1 MEIRGLQ
8 SAGDIRISIPLIK
21 KDGSQATG
29 VTLNT
34 LSTVIRSPSGSTLIA
49 GVDYIEATFAEIGG
63 RGVYECLFP
72 ANAETKAFTLSDQ
85 KNPYTVILDS
95 SEADVEPTPIAIWI
109 SSVLLGEMATQEAVL
124 SRLASKLYAGGP
136 TTSSVTVTDGT
147 ILSGNIND
155 TKAID
160 QKYLK
165 VQETGKFKIDLEFTG
180 LLQTEICINFIYR
193 YFGAGSSNHKVEGKM
208 WNYTTASWVD
218 ILATD
223 RDFPH
228 GNADN
233 QVRFAVPGNITDYFS
248 GVSPNITA
256 KVRIEHISN
265 SDPAHQFWLEYAG
278 FGELEQ
284 IYTAPD
290 NTGILSMHEAIDSTT
305 YGLAAMKGLID
316 NMQGD
321 IGDPSVD
328 TTNIYAQILAIKNY
342 VDTLETSLIA
352 HEAARTAM
360 EFTLVAEHDAT
371 QAAVAAVALELA
383 EHSGGTGA
391 NQITIQMYLTAS
403 TTPIADIGVQV
414 LNANQSLVIAN
425 GLTNDLGQVTMALD
439 DGTYKVRLHKS
450 GYNFTVPE
458 TLIVTGNGT
467 QIYYGGEIAI
477 GAPLSANTCRVYEW
491 CFMPDDTTPR
501 ATITAKANIIDL
513 PYSLNGKL
521 HAGDI
526 INGTYDPVSGKAYWD
541 IVYGARVTFKIPE
554 MGLEVTK
561 VVPSV
566 TTKRLIEIT

>member
-34 LSTVIRSPSGSTLIA
+34 LSTVIRTPSGNTLIA
-49 GVDYIEATFAEIGG
+49 GVDYTEATFAEIGG

-72 ANAETKAFTLSDQ
+72 VNAETKAFTLVDQ

-95 SEADVEPTPIAIWI
+95 SEADVEPTPISIWI

-136 TTSSVTVTDGT
+136 TASSVTVTDGT
-147 ILSGNIND
+147 ILSGDVND
-155 TKAID
+155 TKTIN

-180 LLQTEICINFIYR
+180 LTQTETYINFIYR
-193 YFGAGSSNHKVEGKM
+193 YFGVGSSNHKVEGKM
-208 WNYTTASWVD
+208 WNHITSAWVD
-218 ILATD
+218 VLATD

-228 GNADN
+228 GDVDN
-233 QVRFAVPGNITDYFS
+233 CVRFTVPGNITDYFS
-248 GVSPNITA
+248 GASPNITA
-256 KVRIEHISN
+256 KARIEHISN
-265 SDPAHQFWLEYAG
+265 NDPAHQFWLEYAG
-278 FGELEQ
+278 FGEFEQ
-284 IYTAPD
+284 IYMPPD
-290 NTGILSMHEAIDSTT
+290 NTGILSINEAINSAT
-305 YGLAAMKGLID
+305 YGLGAIKTLID
-316 NMQGD
+316 NLQGD
-321 IGDPSVD
+321 IGDPSIDV
-328 TTNIYAQILAIKNY
+328 TTIYANIQAL
-342 VDTLETSLIA
+342 
-352 HEAARTAM
+352 
-360 EFTLVAEHDAT
+360 
-371 QAAVAAVALELA
+371 QAAVAAIALELA

-391 NQITIQMYLTAS
+391 NQVTIQMYLTAS
-403 TTPIADIGVQV
+403 TTPIADIGVQI
-414 LNANQSLVIAN
+414 LNVNQSLVIAN

-458 TLIVTGNGT
+458 TLTVAGNGT

-501 ATITAKANIIDL
+501 TTVTAKANIIDL

-521 HAGDI
+521 HAGDV
-526 INGTYDPVSGKAYWD
+526 INGTSDPISGKVYWD
-541 IVYGARVTFKIPE
+541 IVYGATVSFKIPE
-554 MGLEVTK
+554 MGVEITK

-566 TTKRLIEIT
+566 TSKRLSEIV